1 MLLDSPF
8 ISFFVKKLRVEPEEW
23 VQCLRVC
30 NNLYTIVLS
39 SSQGKTQWLQTVHS
53 LLMQLSAAPVTSVVS
68 SSSTTTHPL
77 AACLTQTFT
86 HIMELQSQFNTEKET
101 ETEKLICRTLGS
113 ILVFTALLSNRYPLT
128 LSAAWK
134 LIKSTLLNH
143 KRALLVAFDIPVS
156 SLTKEVLSSDPP
168 FTTLFNS
175 LFSLIQ
181 IAFSTLEDTNVQET
195 KRKLA
200 EKTLKLTTPI
210 LCILVDCF
218 GN

>member
-1 MLLDSPF
+1 
-8 ISFFVKKLRVEPEEW
+8 
-23 VQCLRVC
+23 
-30 NNLYTIVLS
+30 
-39 SSQGKTQWLQTVHS
+39 
-53 LLMQLSAAPVTSVVS
+53 MQLSAAPVTSVVS